1 MKFDFRNLYE
11 IDHEEIFRDIDFSVV
26 FQLVL
31 DGVIVGIVAGFF
43 AASFRYSLSFFERL
57 RLDFMSQTD
66 FMSIGMWMVGVV
78 LMGYFVY
85 WLLKWE
91 PISGG
96 SGIPQIEGEMQGIFN
111 MNAARTLIAKYI
123 GGSLTSLGGFS
134 VGREG
139 PSIQVGGAAGK
150 LIAKILRRP
159 LRQERVLTSAGAAAG
174 LAAAFNAPI
183 SGAIFVFEE
192 VHKSFYPV
200 LVIPTFTAA
209 LVSNFIASLVF
220 GLGPSL
226 GFTVQHVVPI
236 DYIPYLVLLGVFLG
250 VVGVLFNR
258 MLVLFKKTFTKSDL
272 PGSVKMIFTFV
283 AVSIIGYFAGDL
295 LGGGNEMVGQIS
307 FGYGVSHV
315 EFLLFLM
322 LGKMVLTSFCY
333 GSGAQGG
340 IFLPI
345 LVIGAAA
352 GSFFFNLLVILN
364 LMPNIYLGHFVICAM
379 GGIMASSI
387 RSPLLSILL
396 VLEMTQSFECTY
408 DVGIVTI
415 IAYLVAEMLKE
426 APIYETLLSMMIKK
440 DVRPTECQTFF
451 EVCVPVVSPLIGKA
465 LKDLD
470 FPEGTLIVSITR
482 RGRHIVPKADSVLCS
497 GDVLFVSCCEER
509 LGASKEMFM
518 G

>member
-85 WLLKWE
+85 RLLKWE

-236 DYIPYLVLLGVFLG
+236 DYIPYLVLIELTCEAIWSWTYVCWKIFNHSFNFITCDC
-250 VVGVLFNR
+250 LF
-258 MLVLFKKTFTKSDL
+258 
-272 PGSVKMIFTFV
+272 IF
-283 AVSIIGYFAGDL
+283 S
-295 LGGGNEMVGQIS
+295 NS
-307 FGYGVSHV
+307 SW
-315 EFLLFLM
+315 
-322 LGKMVLTSFCY
+322 
-333 GSGAQGG
+333 
-340 IFLPI
+340 
-345 LVIGAAA
+345 
-352 GSFFFNLLVILN
+352 FNLGRLYFSKNFSI
-364 LMPNIYLGHFVICAM
+364 
-379 GGIMASSI
+379 SS
-387 RSPLLSILL
+387 RLSILL
-396 VLEMTQSFECTY
+396 
-408 DVGIVTI
+408 
-415 IAYLVAEMLKE
+415 AY
-426 APIYETLLSMMIKK
+426 S
-440 DVRPTECQTFF
+440 
-451 EVCVPVVSPLIGKA
+451 
-465 LKDLD
+465 
-470 FPEGTLIVSITR
+470 
-482 RGRHIVPKADSVLCS
+482 
-497 GDVLFVSCCEER
+497 R
-509 LGASKEMFM
+509 LQ
-518 G
+518 